1 MPSDEGHGMMEN
13 VLYTGRDKASH
24 YSEGLFTHQHCRAAN
39 LRLLFYLAHYV
50 SVEVRDM
57 P

>member
-1 MPSDEGHGMMEN
+1 MMEN
-13 VLYTGRDKASH
+13 VLYTGRDEAPH

-50 SVEVRDM
+50 PVEVRDM

>member
-1 MPSDEGHGMMEN
+1 MMEN
-13 VLYTGRDKASH
+13 VLYTGRDEAFC

-50 SVEVRDM
+50 PVEVRGM